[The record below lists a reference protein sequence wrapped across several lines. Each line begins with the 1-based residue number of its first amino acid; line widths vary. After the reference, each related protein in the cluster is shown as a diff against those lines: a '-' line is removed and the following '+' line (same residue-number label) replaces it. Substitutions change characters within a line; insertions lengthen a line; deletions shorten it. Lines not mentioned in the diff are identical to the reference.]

1 MRRKLLVL
9 AILVPLLLLAAAY
22 GLFRWVSS
30 PPGSGRMVK
39 LTVPR
44 GIGARGVA
52 GLLADSGLVRSHH
65 YVLWRYSRME
75 GEPPLQAGRYLLSDT
90 MQVDSIL
97 FRLASGRVIPVPAH
111 WVTIPEG
118 LRMDTTLAML
128 SDSLG
133 MPMQV
138 LDSLARD
145 SALLE
150 DLGVPCLEGYLYPET
165 YELADT
171 LSPRQVITRIVRT
184 GLSSWEPAEGADRH
198 RTVILASIVER
209 EARVDEERALIAG
222 VFANRL
228 RRGMKLESCATV
240 QYALGRVHDTLLYRD
255 LEVDSPYNTY
265 IHQGLPPGPICSP
278 GRKALEAA
286 VSPDTGEG
294 YLYFVSR
301 GDGSGRHLFA
311 RTHAEHARNIRSVR

>member
-1 MRRKLLVL
+1 MRRTLLVL
-9 AILVPLLLLAAAY
+9 AILVPLLALAAY

-30 PPGSGRMVK
+30 PPGSGRTVE
-39 LTVPR
+39 LPVPR

-52 GLLADSGLVRSHH
+52 ELLADSGLVRSSH

-75 GEPPLQAGRYLLSDT
+75 GKPPLQAGRYLLSDT

-97 FRLASGRVIPVPAH
+97 SRLASGRVMPVPTH
-111 WVTIPEG
+111 WVAIPEG
-118 LRMDTTLAML
+118 LRMDTALALL
-128 SDSLG
+128 SDSLDI
-133 MPMQV
+133 PLPV

-145 SALLE
+145 SAFLE

-171 LSPRQVITRIVRT
+171 LSPRQVISRIVRT
-184 GLSSWEPAEGADRH
+184 GLSRWEPAEGAGRH

-240 QYALGRVHDTLLYRD
+240 QYALGEVRDILLYSD
-255 LEVDSPYNTY
+255 LGLDSPYNTY
-265 IHQGLPPGPICSP
+265 IHEGLPPGPICSP

-286 VSPDTGEG
+286 VSPDTSEG

>member
-1 MRRKLLVL
+1 MMRRTLLAL
-9 AILVPLLLLAAAY
+9 AILVPLLALAAY

-30 PPGSGRMVK
+30 PPGSGRTME

-44 GIGARGVA
+44 GIGAGGVA
-52 GLLADSGLVRSHH
+52 ELLADSGLVRSPH

-97 FRLASGRVIPVPAH
+97 SRLASGRVMPVPTH

-118 LRMDTTLAML
+118 LRMDTTLALL
-128 SDSLG
+128 SDSLDI
-133 MPMQV
+133 PMQA

-145 SALLE
+145 SAFLE

-171 LSPRQVITRIVRT
+171 LSPRQVIARVVRT
-184 GLSSWEPAEGADRH
+184 GLSRWEPAEGEDRH

-222 VFANRL
+222 VFENRL
-228 RRGMKLESCATV
+228 RRGMRLESCATV
-240 QYALGRVHDTLLYRD
+240 QYALGRVRDTLLYSD

-265 IHQGLPPGPICSP
+265 IHEGLPPGPICSP